1 MLKPGKSH
9 ANNLKAIQELKT
21 TPLFMEHFRP
31 NQRKNYLIISSA
43 VSQQRNENTVVAHIA
58 AMNNSEE
65 KTARN

>member
-21 TPLFMEHFRP
+21 TPFMEHFRP
-31 NQRKNYLIISSA
+31 DQPKNYLIISSA
-43 VSQQRNENTVVAHIA
+43 VTQQRNENTVVAHIA

-65 KTARN
+65 KTTRN